1 MQSSQVPC
9 SLKLTYSVPKGI
21 WIMFSFVVVITLT
34 MTKSDQNKLCTYLP
48 VIVIIRIIFKLLL
61 LLTSPPKKRFIL
73 FSFTN
78 IIFVKLFL
86 GLGSRGSFQ
95 FFSGLENYIGKI
107 FDSISFNRHYLMIWA
122 WNFKE
127 QDLYPPSG
135 ATKL

>member
-1 MQSSQVPC
+1 
-9 SLKLTYSVPKGI
+9 
-21 WIMFSFVVVITLT
+21 